1 MQNKADSESSSK
13 NPLVS
18 NFLTL
23 AKEFYQRFNE
33 TECLM
38 RASALAFTGIFSL
51 IPLLLLGLALL
62 GFFLPSPGEATEYLQ
77 KVIVQFLPGREAAT
91 YAKETLKLIG
101 FEEMAEG
108 LRKSSVVGVIIG
120 SLVQLWTGISLFS
133 SIASSLNLCFG
144 VKETRSFLRLR
155 IICLGVFLGVLLLFL
170 VSLIPS
176 FLFDFVLNLPFLQG
190 KITVW
195 DASVINAVLA
205 TVVIFIDIGIFVL
218 IYQILPDTKV
228 PFRAA
233 VIGGSISGILWE
245 IFKRA
250 FSLYLSHFGNYSKL
264 YGSLGTV
271 ALLITWISYTCI
283 ILLSGGVVCKMVQE
297 RLEVK

>member
-13 NPLVS
+13 NPLVL

-77 KVIVQFLPGREAAT
+77 KVIVQFLPGKEAAT

-170 VSLIPS
+170 VSLIPR
-176 FLFDFVLNLPFLQG
+176 Q
-190 KITVW
+190 
-195 DASVINAVLA
+195 
-205 TVVIFIDIGIFVL
+205 
-218 IYQILPDTKV
+218 
-228 PFRAA
+228 
-233 VIGGSISGILWE
+233 
-245 IFKRA
+245 
-250 FSLYLSHFGNYSKL
+250 
-264 YGSLGTV
+264 
-271 ALLITWISYTCI
+271 
-283 ILLSGGVVCKMVQE
+283 
-297 RLEVK
+297 